1 MAERDEDGS
10 ILLETALGVALI
22 LGIALPF
29 ASVVSYATYSA
40 RDLASVQA
48 AARSAAR
55 SEQATATDPAIR
67 FGCGTTPSV
76 ASEPCGSTLTR
87 ATYVSA
93 SKDTIVQLPFGLEL
107 HTAERAVAR
116 VE

>member
-1 MAERDEDGS
+1 MRDDGGS

-22 LGIALPF
+22 LGVAIPF
-29 ASVVSYATYSA
+29 ASLVSYATYSA

-48 AARSAAR
+48 AARAAAR
-55 SEQATATDPAIR
+55 SERATSTDPAMR
-67 FGCGTTPSV
+67 FGCGATPST
-76 ASEPCGSTLTR
+76 ASDPCGATLTR

-93 SKDTIVQLPFGLEL
+93 SKDTMVALPFGLEL